1 MWAEIQSDSSIKGQ
15 GSQENA
21 CDSRIRFVDQPC
33 LQSRTL
39 VEFVECTEKAAGK
52 SASGFFQILCLFSG
66 SRYYAL
72 ADDDEAAQTEHQH
85 QSEGDRSPG
94 FGNRGI
100 VIDMHFEP

>member
-1 MWAEIQSDSSIKGQ
+1 MPSQDTLIVSELPVKLLTGESALSTDSI
-15 GSQENA
+15 
-21 CDSRIRFVDQPC
+21 VTV
-33 LQSRTL
+33 QSRTL